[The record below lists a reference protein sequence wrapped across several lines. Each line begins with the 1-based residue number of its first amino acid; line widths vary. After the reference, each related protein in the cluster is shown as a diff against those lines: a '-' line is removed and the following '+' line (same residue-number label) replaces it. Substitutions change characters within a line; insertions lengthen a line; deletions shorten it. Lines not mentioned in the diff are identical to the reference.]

1 MTANRRQRVSDGDKK
16 EKSSLAVPA
25 VIRRSGQRT
34 AIRPRPGYTWNP
46 LRTLPRNNACP
57 CRSGKKFKACCL
69 NSLAPVVTEEDAANI
84 RVQMAKPD
92 LVFMTKD
99 NQSQVEAAAR
109 QLFDSEPADAKT
121 TH

>member
-1 MTANRRQRVSDGDKK
+1 
-16 EKSSLAVPA
+16 
-25 VIRRSGQRT
+25 
-34 AIRPRPGYTWNP
+34 
-46 LRTLPRNNACP
+46 
-57 CRSGKKFKACCL
+57 
-69 NSLAPVVTEEDAANI
+69 
-84 RVQMAKPD
+84 MAKPD